1 MTAFVLLLF
10 LGLERTILPN
20 FRIVLSFCF
29 EGQGASIRSERNGEV
44 PIPKETHI
52 RDKSINFFN
61 PFTPLFYGVLVMHLD
76 IYSELGQY
84 FNIFTSKGYSPG

>member
-29 EGQGASIRSERNGEV
+29 EGQGASNRSERNGEV

-61 PFTPLFYGVLVMHLD
+61 PFTPLFYDAYVFEYL
-76 IYSELGQY
+76 LGIGT
-84 FNIFTSKGYSPG
+84 IF